1 MIQIYYESHIT
12 CPLDPNFKGGVF
24 LIDPVG
30 MQILTICQSIK
41 TKSDRLLDPI
51 AQAEGFTS
59 LQAGILFLLSMEDA
73 TVGDVSAATGMGQA
87 NTSAL
92 CKKLEQAGLLI
103 RTRSPED
110 GRVVILSL
118 TEKGQAATE
127 RWRQR
132 MERLMALFANL
143 PQEVKDDCERGV
155 HAIEQALDYVYEQSK
170 GE

>member
-1 MIQIYYESHIT
+1 
-12 CPLDPNFKGGVF
+12 
-24 LIDPVG
+24 

-51 AQAEGFTS
+51 APAEGLTS
-59 LQAGILFLLSMEDA
+59 LQAGMLFLLSMGDA
-73 TVGDVSAATGMGQA
+73 TVGDVSEATGMGQA

-92 CKKLEQAGLLI
+92 CKKLEQAGFLT

-118 TEKGQAATE
+118 TEKGQAATG
-127 RWRQR
+127 RWLQR
-132 MERLMALFANL
+132 MDRVLALFTDL
-143 PQEVKDDCERGV
+143 PQEIKDDCERGI

>member
-1 MIQIYYESHIT
+1 M
-12 CPLDPNFKGGVF
+12 
-24 LIDPVG
+24 IDPIKL
-30 MQILTICQSIK
+30 QILAVQQSIK
-41 TKSDRLLDPI
+41 TRTDRLLEPI
-51 AQAEGFTS
+51 FQAEGLTA
-59 LQAGILFLLSMEDA
+59 LQAGILLILSMGDA

-118 TEKGQAATE
+118 TEKSRATAE
-127 RWRQR
+127 RLQQR
-132 MERLMALFANL
+132 MGHLLALLADL
-143 PQEVKDDCERGV
+143 PQEVKDDCERGIR
-155 HAIEQALDYVYEQSK
+155 AIEQALDYVYEQSK

>member
-1 MIQIYYESHIT
+1 MKKTCCILLACIMMIALYG
-12 CPLDPNFKGGVF
+12 L
-24 LIDPVG
+24 
-30 MQILTICQSIK
+30 
-41 TKSDRLLDPI
+41 PI

-92 CKKLEQAGLLI
+92 CKKLGQAGFLTH
-103 RTRSPED
+103 TRSPED

-118 TEKGQAATE
+118 TEKGRAATE

-132 MERLMALFANL
+132 IDRVLALFADL
-143 PQEVKDDCERGV
+143 PPSVKNDCERGV
-155 HAIEQALDYVYEQSK
+155 RAIEQALDYVYEQSK

>member
-1 MIQIYYESHIT
+1 M
-12 CPLDPNFKGGVF
+12 
-24 LIDPVG
+24 IDPVG

-41 TKSDRLLDPI
+41 TKTGRLLDPI

-59 LQAGILFLLSMEDA
+59 LQAGILFLLSMGDA

-92 CKKLEQAGLLI
+92 CKKLEQAGFLI

-118 TEKGQAATE
+118 TEKGRAATE
-127 RWRQR
+127 RWRQKIDR
-132 MERLMALFANL
+132 VLALFADL
-143 PQEVKDDCERGV
+143 PQDVKDDCERGIR
-155 HAIEQALDYVYEQSK
+155 AIEQALDYVYEQSK